1 MVSWIQHLGL
11 NLTLSQRHTRGG
23 GAQSSAQRALGYFS
37 QVTKDQVEEL
47 YNIYKL
53 DFLLFSY
60 TPNIFINV
68 AKDEPLINMELYE
81 TAKYNQISKTN
92 VLNKRFGSLIA

>member
-11 NLTLSQRHTRGG
+11 NLTLSQRHTRG

-92 VLNKRFGSLIA
+92 VLNKRIGSLIA